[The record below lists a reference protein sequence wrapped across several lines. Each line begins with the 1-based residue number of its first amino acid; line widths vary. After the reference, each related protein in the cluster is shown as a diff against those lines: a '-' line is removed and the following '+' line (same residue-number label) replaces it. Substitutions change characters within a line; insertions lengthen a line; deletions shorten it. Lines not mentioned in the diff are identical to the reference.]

1 MLYQYVALQNNQK
14 VKGEMEA
21 SSEKEI
27 ADYLKSNGYF
37 PVEIQEKKKS
47 QISNFAS
54 MFERVAFQ
62 DIVYMTR
69 QFAIMLDAGLTLI
82 DSIDII
88 KKQVSKAPLKKML
101 DEIGPKYTQ
110 RNGGYTRI
118 TKIGTRPNDGADMAR
133 IEFV

>member
-47 QISNFAS
+47 QISNV
-54 MFERVAFQ
+54 MGMLEHVAFQ

-101 DEIGPKYTQ
+101 DEIDRQLRDGKTFSQSLTQ
-110 RNGGYTRI
+110 YPGQFSNFYIALVRS
-118 TKIGTRPNDGADMAR
+118 
-133 IEFV
+133 